1 MSEALATKNQN
12 ENAGISLIV
21 NADMKQMTEQLKSIA
36 NFQSMVQTNL
46 VKKQDY
52 GVIPGT
58 GKPALLKPGAEKI
71 LMLMGVASEYEIIEK
86 IEDYEKGFFAYTIRC
101 TLLKNDVKITE
112 GLGSCNTKEK
122 RYRNQDVFMIVNTVL
137 KMAKKRAQV
146 DATLTI
152 ASLSNVFTQDIEDM
166 DNFNE
171 KETMDNLNIND
182 AREMKVTFGKKHKG
196 DTLGDIVVSDRS
208 YVEWLV
214 KNAMAPEMK
223 KAAGMVLNPPKV
235 NIDPNKPVLASKSQL
250 ELINK
255 GIDEITMETDTA
267 VEDVMDKFLKLGHT
281 SSFAKMT
288 TQNASI
294 IIKAIDRQKEKI
306 QKEKDI
312 AKTTKDI
319 FKGST
324 EQEISDDDLPF

>member
-58 GKPALLKPGAEKI
+58 GKLTLLKPGAEKI

-319 FKGST
+319 FKGVNRT
-324 EQEISDDDLPF
+324 RNFR

>member
-58 GKPALLKPGAEKI
+58 GKPTLLKPGAEKI

-223 KAAGMVLNPPKV
+223 KVAGMVLNPPKV

>member
-58 GKPALLKPGAEKI
+58 GKPTLLKPGAEKI